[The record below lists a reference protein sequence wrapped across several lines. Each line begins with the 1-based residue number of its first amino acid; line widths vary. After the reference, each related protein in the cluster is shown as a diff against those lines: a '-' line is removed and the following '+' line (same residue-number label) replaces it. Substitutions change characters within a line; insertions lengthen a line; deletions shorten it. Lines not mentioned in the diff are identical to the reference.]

1 MFGYLSRFR
10 KKMEISMNQVLN
22 NKNEVLI
29 TSTPIYSTSKKI
41 NMVVTTVR
49 DITQLNKLKQEV
61 NYNKK
66 NIDRLKFIINEESS
80 IIYRSNKM
88 KQILNRAKKV
98 SFYDTSV
105 FITGET
111 GVGKDL
117 IAKYI
122 HNVGSRKK
130 QRFIEVNCSA
140 IPQTLME
147 SEFFGYEPGAF
158 TGALKKGKKG
168 IFELADK
175 GTIFLDEIG
184 ELPIEL
190 QAKLLKVI
198 QNKEIRKIGGN
209 EDIKV
214 DVRIITATNRNL
226 QEMVEIGEFREDLYY
241 RLNVIPII
249 IPPLRDRKEDVLP
262 LLLHFIEQNNILYN
276 EKKMFSS
283 ESIATLYKYNWPG
296 NVRELKN
303 LVERVFILSKGKE
316 IQKDE
321 LPDKVFS
328 KVNYGNVIDST
339 VIGDESLTTLI
350 ENYEKAILINA
361 IEKTKTY
368 KDAALVLGITPS
380 TFTRKVQK
388 YNI

>member
-276 EKKMFSS
+276 EKKC
-283 ESIATLYKYNWPG
+283 
-296 NVRELKN
+296 
-303 LVERVFILSKGKE
+303 LV
-316 IQKDE
+316 QN
-321 LPDKVFS
+321 P
-328 KVNYGNVIDST
+328 
-339 VIGDESLTTLI
+339 
-350 ENYEKAILINA
+350 
-361 IEKTKTY
+361 
-368 KDAALVLGITPS
+368 
-380 TFTRKVQK
+380 
-388 YNI
+388 